1 MAVELKV
8 PSLGES
14 LSEVMIGTWYK
25 KEGDIVARDEAV
37 VEIETDKTTVELPA
51 PVPGV
56 ITKILKKQGDV
67 AEVGE
72 VVGYME
78 EQGAGSAPSGQDCA
92 EEPEAA
98 VAPEP
103 QSSSEE

>member
-56 ITKILKKQGDV
+56 ITKI
-67 AEVGE
+67 
-72 VVGYME
+72 
-78 EQGAGSAPSGQDCA
+78 S
-92 EEPEAA
+92 
-98 VAPEP
+98 
-103 QSSSEE
+103 